1 MFRHYCRSIVFLGV
15 LLSTLVAIPFSQSAS
30 AGVGYGVVIVTTEN
44 DSPVTDACYVL
55 VDFSNVGCDENGDG
69 VVQFDQVPPGTY
81 TVHQTAD
88 LGPNRHVDDFQITT
102 TTTGGGIYEYF
113 NAVVMNDNT
122 TPGSEEGSV
131 DISLI
136 TRDPDSG
143 KLLTGACYVLQGF
156 SNEGCDENGDGQVDF
171 ADIPFDTYTVHQTKA
186 PTGYSLI
193 PNYEITVEPT
203 SLPTG
208 FVVKQAA
215 SQNAPETRNVSFVLV
230 DITTGQKV
238 VGDSCIQIVDASNI
252 GCDDDLRD
260 GQIDF
265 LDVDAGT
272 HQFVFTRLPTGY
284 VEAEGPD
291 FGHLRIDPRTAPA
304 NIIVYVGLAP
314 TG

>member
-1 MFRHYCRSIVFLGV
+1 MARHHIRSIVFLGL
-15 LLSTLVAIPFSQSAS
+15 LLSTLLAAPFSRLVSAE
-30 AGVGYGVVIVTTEN
+30 AGYGVVIVTTEN
-44 DSPVTDACYVL
+44 GSPVTDACYVL
-55 VDFSNVGCDENGDG
+55 VDFSNIGCDENGDG
-69 VVQFDQVPPGTY
+69 GVQFDKVPPGTY

-88 LGPNRHVDDFQITT
+88 LGPNRHVDDFRITT
-102 TTTGGGIYEYF
+102 TSTGGGVYEYF
-113 NAVVMNDNT
+113 NATVINDN
-122 TPGSEEGSV
+122 PAPVPEGSV

-136 TRDPDSG
+136 TRDPNTG

-186 PTGYSLI
+186 PQGYSLI
-193 PNYEITVEPT
+193 HDYEITVNPT
-203 SLPTG
+203 SIPTG
-208 FVVKQAA
+208 FVVKQALNQHT
-215 SQNAPETRNVSFVLV
+215 SGTRNVSFVLV

-238 VGDSCIQIVDASNI
+238 IGDSCLQIIDASNI

-272 HQFVFTRLPTGY
+272 HQFVLTQLPAGY
-284 VEAEGPD
+284 GAAEGPD

-314 TG
+314 IR